1 MARSVVSLALVMALT
16 SETSSAQAT
25 REVHYSSRSIVQVN
39 ARLRFTTMI
48 VLPEKEEILDFVCGD
63 KDFWIV
69 SGGQNLAY
77 VKPAKAGATTNLN
90 LVTSMGNIYSFLL
103 TEGTGDPDLKLY
115 IAPDDTVTSPTNDAK
130 KFYTAE
136 DVARFRQ
143 TAEDAQKEAQTA
155 RAEAAK
161 TADERIAAFKA
172 AYPAQ
177 LQFPYRFK
185 ANEKPF
191 HVSAIYTDGV
201 FTYIRANTSELPA
214 LYELKDG
221 APNLI
226 NFQVERGLYIIPKVL
241 ERGYLAI
248 GKQRLVFETAR

>member
-1 MARSVVSLALVMALT
+1 VRVRHEHEIDVR
-16 SETSSAQAT
+16 Q
-25 REVHYSSRSIVQVN
+25 
-39 ARLRFTTMI
+39 LRRH
-48 VLPEKEEILDFVCGD
+48 ERGR
-63 KDFWIV
+63 
-69 SGGQNLAY
+69 G
-77 VKPAKAGATTNLN
+77 
-90 LVTSMGNIYSFLL
+90 
-103 TEGTGDPDLKLY
+103 EGTGDPDLKLY
-115 IAPDDTVTSPTNDAK
+115 IAPDDTVTSPANDTK

-161 TADERIAAFKA
+161 TADQRIAAFKA

-177 LQFPYRFK
+177 LQFPYRFRS
-185 ANEKPF
+185 NEKPF

-201 FTYIRANTSELPA
+201 FTYIRGRTSELPA